1 MISLVQASCANYER
15 CQRGETC
22 GTTPCSPC
30 PAQLRKAHEPAT
42 EDLGALWAQQ
52 RLQMYRGGVDLGGGA
67 VSYGA
72 SVAR

>member
-42 EDLGALWAQQ
+42 EDLGAGWALRQ
-52 RLQMYRGGVDLGGGA
+52 VA
-67 VSYGA
+67 ASYPGSPVTFNGA
-72 SVAR
+72 SE